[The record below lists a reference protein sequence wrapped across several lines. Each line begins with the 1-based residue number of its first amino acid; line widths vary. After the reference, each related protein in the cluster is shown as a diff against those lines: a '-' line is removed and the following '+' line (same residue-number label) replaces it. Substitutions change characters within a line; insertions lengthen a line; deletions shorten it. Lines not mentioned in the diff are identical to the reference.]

1 MPARAQIFRGDH
13 AAAEARGVGTLHSRS
28 HAGKQ
33 ITHNLLFSAA
43 RTVESGLALS
53 PHREE
58 FEFEPCVCLRA
69 HGVDSRNARRRAQGS
84 GGLKVG
90 FRLRIRHASLLSLRL
105 LLFFASL
112 LRTLEKWQ
120 SIQQFERGWGLVM
133 FKSGYCFRSAM
144 A

>member
-1 MPARAQIFRGDH
+1 MEST
-13 AAAEARGVGTLHSRS
+13 AEMRGVG
-28 HAGKQ
+28 
-33 ITHNLLFSAA
+33 
-43 RTVESGLALS
+43 
-53 PHREE
+53 
-58 FEFEPCVCLRA
+58 
-69 HGVDSRNARRRAQGS
+69 RRVR
-84 GGLKVG
+84 GGLQVG

-133 FKSGYCFRSAM
+133 FKSGYCIRSAT